1 MSALWIDDPKVLLS
15 IDPEDWN
22 PICGPVEKKINAL
35 TRLIVVVAAVFSV
48 KNKNT
53 KIFQRCVMAVSV
65 AMIVYTLFDTP
76 NVSNF
81 GQAAVTPAPKSE
93 DNPVTNT
100 HNPLGNW
107 LPPITST
114 ATPAIANNTP
124 GAPDTVLTN
133 GVPTD
138 DAFGNRSLTRP
149 FYKTP
154 EDNDNFKNFLYAD
167 GLENTFKQGAVY
179 SHLSCPYSMGV
190 APGNSSV

>member
-1 MSALWIDDPKVLLS
+1 MSALWIDDPQVLLS

-22 PICGPVEKKINAL
+22 PTCGPVEKKINAL
-35 TRLIVVVAAVFSV
+35 TRLIIVVSAVFSI

-53 KIFQRCVMAVSV
+53 KIFQRCVMAVAV
-65 AMIVYTLFDTP
+65 VMIIYTLFDTP
-76 NVSNF
+76 NVSSF
-81 GQAAVTPAPKSE
+81 GQAEVVTPAPKNE
-93 DNPVTNT
+93 GNPQTNT

-114 ATPAIANNTP
+114 KTPAIVNNSLST
-124 GAPDTVLTN
+124 PDTILTD

-167 GLENTFKQGAVY
+167 GLENTFKQGSVY
-179 SHLSCPYSMGV
+179 SHLSCPYSTGV
-190 APGNSSV
+190 APGGGA

>member
-1 MSALWIDDPKVLLS
+1 MPALWIDDPKVLLS
-15 IDPEDWN
+15 IDPDDWN
-22 PICGPVEKKINAL
+22 PLCGPVEKKINAL
-35 TRLIVVVAAVFSV
+35 TRLIVVVAAVLSA

-53 KIFQRCVMAVSV
+53 KIFQRCVMAISV

-76 NVSNF
+76 SVSSF
-81 GQAAVTPAPKSE
+81 GQAAVTPAPQSE
-93 DNPVTNT
+93 EKPQTNT

-114 ATPAIANNTP
+114 ATPAIVNN
-124 GAPDTVLTN
+124 APDTPDAVLTK

-138 DAFGNRSLTRP
+138 DVFGNRSLTRP

-154 EDNDNFKNFLYAD
+154 EDNDNFKKFLYAD
-167 GLENTFKQGAVY
+167 GMENTFKQGAVY

-190 APGNSSV
+190 ARG